1 MYGLFWTH
9 LNKVKDMHK
18 FLSFKMGEINLKLSK
33 CEFIK
38 NEKTP
43 LTKKILRDVPALL
56 RLFQY

>member
-1 MYGLFWTH
+1 
-9 LNKVKDMHK
+9 MHK